1 MSRELSIT
9 ELQAYLKQAIELETD
24 VATQKEIISQYQ
36 KQSEEKNQFWR
47 CNRSLQNQ
55 SV

>member
-24 VATQKEIISQYQ
+24 IATQKEIISQYQ

-47 CNRSLQNQ
+47 FKRFL
-55 SV
+55 